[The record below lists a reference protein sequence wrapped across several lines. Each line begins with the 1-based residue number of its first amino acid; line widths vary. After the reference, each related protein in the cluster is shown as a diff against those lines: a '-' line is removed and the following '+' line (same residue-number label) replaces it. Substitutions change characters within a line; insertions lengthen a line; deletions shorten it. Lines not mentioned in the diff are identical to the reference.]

1 VPNTIK
7 GLGGGSIRPD
17 ASNPVEKIRGT
28 TPVGAPA
35 TGASSNPPAEDS
47 VHITSS
53 ARLLASLSEAV
64 KSAPDVN
71 GGRVAAVQQAI
82 SAGQYRISPE
92 RIANR
97 LLQLEQDL
105 GSASH
110 QASHQ

>member
-1 VPNTIK
+1 MPDTIK
-7 GLGGGSIRPD
+7 GLGSGSIGPD
-17 ASNPVEKIRGT
+17 TSNPVEKIRGS

-35 TGASSNPPAEDS
+35 TGSSSNSPAQDS

-64 KSAPDVN
+64 KNAPDVN
-71 GGRVAAVQQAI
+71 GNRVAAVQQAI
-82 SAGQYRISPE
+82 SAGQYRVNPE

-105 GSASH
+105 GGAAH
-110 QASHQ
+110 Q